1 MVFYIKKIHNS
12 FWTNF
17 LEKAKQMASKVLF
30 VSQKKMAFQSLR
42 AKIVMR
48 SLATVNELK
57 IIIFVLNYLTV
68 LVLYTKTIS
77 VGG

>member
-1 MVFYIKKIHNS
+1 MVFYVKKIHNS

-17 LEKAKQMASKVLF
+17 LEKAKQMHGFKSF
-30 VSQKKMAFQSLR
+30 ICQPKKMAFQSLR

-57 IIIFVLNYLTV
+57 IIIFVFNYLTV
-68 LVLYTKTIS
+68 LVYTKTVS